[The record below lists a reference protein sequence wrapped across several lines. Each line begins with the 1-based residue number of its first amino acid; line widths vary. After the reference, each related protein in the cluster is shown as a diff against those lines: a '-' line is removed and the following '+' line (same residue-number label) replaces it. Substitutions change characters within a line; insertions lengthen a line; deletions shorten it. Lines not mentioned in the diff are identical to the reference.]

1 MNQESSKSISVI
13 AGAGVDIRILVVGQN
28 EVVRRGIEAM
38 LHSIANVRDVLSCT
52 GFDEAGRLI
61 GAHRPD
67 VLVAGLGQDP
77 GLPPLLER
85 ARHAHTKILLLM
97 RDPGEAELSAI
108 AQLPGDGYLV
118 EEELTVPVL
127 EDTLHRLL
135 VDQVPMPSAMARE
148 LLHRAGRAET
158 TAPPPRR
165 EYRSRLTR
173 RELQALS
180 LLVEGMS
187 NKQIARGLAISDHAV
202 KRVMAS
208 MLVKLNCANRT
219 QAVALALKGGLAGAG
234 TR

>member
-1 MNQESSKSISVI
+1 M
-13 AGAGVDIRILVVGQN
+13 DIRILLVGQN

-52 GFDEAGRLI
+52 GHDEAEGVLD
-61 GAHRPD
+61 AHRPD
-67 VLVAGLGQDP
+67 VLVANLADDP
-77 GLPPLLER
+77 GLAPLLER
-85 ARHAHTKILLLM
+85 ARRGHTKILLVM
-97 RDPGEAELSAI
+97 RDPGEAELSAA

-118 EEELTVPVL
+118 EDELTVPVL

-135 VDQVPMPSAMARE
+135 VDQVPMPSAMARQ
-148 LLHRAGRAET
+148 LLHRAGRAEAA
-158 TAPPPRR
+158 APPPRR

>member
-13 AGAGVDIRILVVGQN
+13 AGAGVDIRILIVGQH

-38 LHSIANVRDVLSCT
+38 LHSIANVRNVLSCT
-52 GFDEAGRLI
+52 DHDEAGRLI
-61 GAHRPD
+61 AAHRPD
-67 VLVAGLGQDP
+67 VLVAGLGGGP
-77 GLPPLLER
+77 GLEPLLEQARR
-85 ARHAHTKILLLM
+85 ARTKILLLM
-97 RDPGEAELSAI
+97 RDPGEAELSAA

-118 EEELTVPVL
+118 EADLTVPVL

-148 LLHRAGRAET
+148 LLHRAGRGRSAVPT
-158 TAPPPRR
+158 PRGT
-165 EYRSRLTR
+165 YHSRLTR

-187 NKQIARGLAISDHAV
+187 NKQIARGLEISDHAV